1 MAAVITFILI
11 AVAVSSIAFAG
22 AKHSGGIVLKAEGD
36 GGSNSSGGDSG
47 LTGNEDF
54 DLPF

>member
-11 AVAVSSIAFAG
+11 AVAVSSIAFTG
-22 AKHSGGIVLKAEGD
+22 AKHSGIVLKAEGD

-47 LTGNEDF
+47 FTGNEDF